1 MANQGEGDKPLTAR
15 ENACD
20 QIASALVWS
29 DWFRSGASFIAWI
42 SMKFALSEFLDT
54 ENRSKCKKLFFT
66 LL

>member
-29 DWFRSGASFIAWI
+29 DWFRKWREFYGLNKHEVRIIRI
-42 SMKFALSEFLDT
+42 SRYWKSQ
-54 ENRSKCKKLFFT
+54 
-66 LL
+66 

>member
-29 DWFRSGASFIAWI
+29 DWFRKWREFYDLNKHEVRII
-42 SMKFALSEFLDT
+42 RLS
-54 ENRSKCKKLFFT
+54 RYWKSR
-66 LL
+66 